1 MSWIRVLLVNIV
13 ILFGLLIAV
22 EIGLRIVWT
31 VKTCLSK
38 QCDFTR
44 ISRLKIYGIHK
55 NIFDKDIGLSRYH
68 DLLGYIPKEGFSSLV
83 NDQGW
88 KNKQVTIDQN
98 GFRIN
103 GNKSMTLNKDSL
115 ILSIGDSF
123 TFGAQVNDVETWPAC
138 IELKTK
144 RKTLNAGVFG
154 YGSAQSVRRAS
165 LIMKQQDVHTVI
177 FSVYINSNFHRDK
190 LKFRTGF
197 PRPAIIKND
206 RGLLLYADVPPLKSI
221 GTKWSP
227 DYSKLKLINKNFFNH
242 SYLLKKIA
250 ITLKIDLSGT
260 RRTEI
265 HEDAA
270 SLEEII
276 KFTVE
281 KFSNL
286 DAKNKF
292 IVLQYNQ
299 KNFPKLHPE
308 VFKTREKLLLQAQL
322 KGIPVIDTYNRLQV
336 ELLNNSNSIWLGHHT
351 AYGNA
356 LVCDE
361 IYKFIQ
367 KYQ

>member
-1 MSWIRVLLVNIV
+1 M
-13 ILFGLLIAV
+13 
-22 EIGLRIVWT
+22 
-31 VKTCLSK
+31 
-38 QCDFTR
+38 
-44 ISRLKIYGIHK
+44 
-55 NIFDKDIGLSRYH
+55 
-68 DLLGYIPKEGFSSLV
+68 
-83 NDQGW
+83 
-88 KNKQVTIDQN
+88 
-98 GFRIN
+98 
-103 GNKSMTLNKDSL
+103 
-115 ILSIGDSF
+115 
-123 TFGAQVNDVETWPAC
+123 
-138 IELKTK
+138 
-144 RKTLNAGVFG
+144 
-154 YGSAQSVRRAS
+154 
-165 LIMKQQDVHTVI
+165 
-177 FSVYINSNFHRDK
+177 
-190 LKFRTGF
+190 
-197 PRPAIIKND
+197 
-206 RGLLLYADVPPLKSI
+206 KSI
-221 GTKWSP
+221 GTKWNP
-227 DYSKLKLINKNFFNH
+227 GQSKLKLIYKNFSNY

-292 IVLQYNQ
+292 IVLQYRQ
-299 KNFPKLHPE
+299 EDFPKLDPE
-308 VFKTREKLLLQAQL
+308 VFKTREELLSQAQL

-336 ELLNNSNSIWLGHHT
+336 ELLNKSKSIWLGHHT